1 VPRAA
6 DENNPHRW
14 IVTVALEQGDEAR
27 ATRALEALLQV
38 DHADV
43 EAARRLVSL
52 LEPAG
57 ESPRLADALGRLVAI
72 DPFNRDAQAAF
83 GRLALARGDA
93 QVAARAFRSA
103 LAADPPDR
111 ARALVDLAEAYV
123 ATGESAA
130 AKRETLAAIE
140 IAPAYERAQDLLLS
154 LVDVTGR

>member
-1 VPRAA
+1 
-6 DENNPHRW
+6 
-14 IVTVALEQGDEAR
+14 
-27 ATRALEALLQV
+27 
-38 DHADV
+38 
-43 EAARRLVSL
+43 
-52 LEPAG
+52 
-57 ESPRLADALGRLVAI
+57 
-72 DPFNRDAQAAF
+72 
-83 GRLALARGDA
+83 
-93 QVAARAFRSA
+93 VAARAFRSA